1 MRIWLLI
8 GAALAAPA
16 LANEPPKASLQNT
29 MEALKTQQVR
39 AEEISKQ
46 AKQVNRDVEKL
57 QNKGDKLVKTIRSQQ
72 AKIADARENIKRLER
87 EQTAKATLLDD
98 QSDQLTRLLSG
109 MIRMRRLPPHTVSA
123 QPAELPVLLQTASA
137 LNLTYR
143 ATHEAFERINQEYIE
158 LDALKAE
165 LQAHQALLNADLQQ
179 VQTQQTELSSVIK
192 ERRKTQQSLQRDHA
206 QVVRRVKELSD
217 KSGNLQELI
226 ARLESETK
234 LFETITPRAK
244 PSVPSKTQAFSAR
257 KGSLPYPATG
267 KLLHRFGEKRGD
279 EDTYQGIELKTEP
292 SAPVT
297 APHSGKVV
305 FSGTFMDYGPMVII
319 EHDRAYHSVIA
330 GLDVV
335 AVEPGQPVGRDEL
348 VGTMGASGDARTLYF
363 ELRKH
368 SKAIDPRPWMGN
380 VNLASR

>member
-8 GAALAAPA
+8 TMLFAAPA
-16 LANEPPKASLQNT
+16 FATQPQQAALQNT
-29 MEALKTQQVR
+29 MDALKSQQEK
-39 AEEISKQ
+39 AQEISKQ
-46 AKQVNRDVEKL
+46 AKQVNQDVKKL
-57 QNKGDKLVKTIRSQQ
+57 QSKGDALVQKIRSQQ
-72 AKIADARENIKRLER
+72 SKIVTAREDIKRLER
-87 EQTAKATLLDD
+87 ERTAKAVLLDD
-98 QSDQLTRLLSG
+98 QRDQLTRLLSG

-137 LNLTYR
+137 LNITYN
-143 ATHEAFERINQEYIE
+143 ATHQAFERINQEYLE

-165 LQAHQALLNADLQQ
+165 LQARQALLNADLQQ
-179 VQTQQTELSSVIK
+179 VQGKQTELSALIK

-206 QVVRRVKELSD
+206 KVVRRVKELSD

-244 PSVPSKTQAFSAR
+244 PSAPSKSQAFSAR
-257 KGSLPYPATG
+257 KGNLPYPATG
-267 KLLHRFGEKRGD
+267 KLLHRFGEKRND
-279 EDTYQGIELKTEP
+279 EDTYQGMELKTEP

-297 APHSGKVV
+297 APHAGKVV
-305 FSGTFMDYGPMVII
+305 FSGSFMDYGPMVII
-319 EHDRAYHSVIA
+319 EHDRTYHSVIA

-348 VGTMGASGDARTLYF
+348 VGTMGASANARTLYF

-380 VNLASR
+380 VSLASR